1 MFFLFIKNVLEDY
14 DVIVVTVGS
23 GGKASL
29 RNCYL
34 AIIT

>member
-1 MFFLFIKNVLEDY
+1 MFFIFVKNVSEDY
-14 DVIVVTVGS
+14 GVIVVTVGS